1 MSDISPT
8 LASLAVSADPA
19 KLTANLLK
27 LAEKAAELSRNLTED
42 PDILKREAD
51 AQVVPVEQISK
62 TLGAIWQAHSQYP
75 DKLMEAQSRLWAQY
89 GQIWSGMW
97 ARSMGQAFQPV
108 IAPSRTDK
116 RFKDKDWSDHAG
128 FDALKQA
135 YLVTSQ
141 WVREMIQSAD
151 GVDAHTKQKAA
162 FYAENIL
169 NALSPTNNPT
179 TNPEVLRALLSSNGE
194 NLLRGLEKLENDL
207 NTPDG
212 RLRIT
217 QVNKDAFKLGEN
229 IATTPGKVVYRNKLF
244 ELIQYT
250 PQVART
256 HQVPL
261 LIVPPWINKYYILDL
276 TPQKSFVKYCL
287 ENGLTV
293 FIVSWVNADGEG
305 PPATFTDYV
314 KDGFMEA
321 VDVARIA
328 SGADKVN
335 TIGFCIGGS
344 LVASALGY
352 LAAQNKD
359 IINTATFFTTQ
370 VDFEKAGDLLVYV
383 DEEQVRW
390 IEERMGDKGYLPG
403 GRMADAFNLLR
414 SNELIWSY
422 VINNYLLGKD
432 PSAFDL
438 LYWNSDST
446 RMPAAVHSFY
456 LRECYLKNKL
466 SKGELKV
473 GDTTIDLRQVKVPVY
488 NLACR
493 DDHIAPLPSVFKLG
507 RYFGGETTLVVSGS
521 GHIAGVV
528 NPPAAGK
535 YQYWTD
541 GKSATDPEAWLKT
554 ATEHAGSWWPHWIE
568 WVTSRS
574 GEKVTA
580 PVPGSGD
587 LEILC
592 DAPGEYVR
600 VSGVV

>member
-1 MSDISPT
+1 MSDISPS

-19 KLTANLLK
+19 KLTANLFK
-27 LAEKAAELSRNLTED
+27 LAERAAELSRSLTED
-42 PDILKREAD
+42 PDVLKRESD
-51 AQVVPVEQISK
+51 AQVVPTEQISK
-62 TLGAIWQAHSQYP
+62 TLGAIWQAHAQHP

-97 ARSMGQAFQPV
+97 ARSLGQAFQPV
-108 IAPSRTDK
+108 ISPSRTDK
-116 RFKDKDWSDHAG
+116 RFKDKDWSDHVG

-135 YLVTSQ
+135 YLATSQ
-141 WVREMIQSAD
+141 WVRDMIQSAE

-169 NALSPTNNPT
+169 NALSPTNNPS
-179 TNPEVLRALLSSNGE
+179 TNPEVLRALLASNGE

-229 IATTPGKVVYRNKLF
+229 IATTPGKVVYRNTLF

-250 PQVART
+250 PQTART
-256 HQVPL
+256 HEVPL

-276 TPQKSFVKYCL
+276 TAQKSFVRYCV
-287 ENGLTV
+287 ESGLTV

-305 PPATFTDYV
+305 PPATFADYI

-328 SGADKVN
+328 TGAEKVN

-422 VINNYLLGKD
+422 VINNYLLGKE

-473 GDTTIDLRQVKVPVY
+473 GDTPIDLRQVKVPVY

-541 GKSATDPEAWLKT
+541 GKSSTDHEAWLKT
-554 ATEHAGSWWPHWIE
+554 ATEHTGSWWPHWIE

-574 GEKVTA
+574 GEKISA
-580 PVPGSGD
+580 PQPGSGG

-600 VSGVV
+600 VSGVT